1 MKPSK
6 MDLIKKTIQPNRI
19 FQIREI
25 MEKCELSKIS
35 AIQYLK
41 KNGVLTSFNK
51 KGQYYI
57 LAQCRKIILNSLN
70 NKYLSVLYCIIL
82 LVI

>member
-57 LAQCRKIILNSLN
+57 
-70 NKYLSVLYCIIL
+70 
-82 LVI
+82 